1 MPFFGVPIRNG
12 LPIGLGS
19 VAGFGVQQFD
29 PSQLFAGGTA
39 GAWYDPSD
47 LSTMFTTSAGTTPVA
62 MPGLGSAVSVG
73 LMLDKSQGLVL
84 GSEQAVPQWQASIS
98 GADAADCR
106 RDGPRAA

>member
-29 PSQLFAGGTA
+29 PSQLFQGGTVA

-62 MPGLGSAVSVG
+62 MPGQGAAVPVG
-73 LMLDKSQGLVL
+73 LMLD
-84 GSEQAVPQWQASIS
+84 
-98 GADAADCR
+98 
-106 RDGPRAA
+106 

>member
-1 MPFFGVPIRNG
+1 MPFFGLPIRNG

-29 PSQLFAGGTA
+29 PSQLFEGGTVA

-47 LSTMFTTSAGTTPVA
+47 LSTLFTTSAGTTPVA

-73 LMLDKSQGLVL
+73 LMLDKSGN
-84 GSEQAVPQWQASIS
+84 GNHAS
-98 GADAADCR
+98 R
-106 RDGPRAA
+106 